1 MAEDLKIFLYEN
13 LQIWEGNFT
22 HAVLVAGCDCFKL
35 IVLDIL
41 CGPRIGLDGR
51 IQHVGRCFYY
61 IESMPNGPDLKF
73 ILDYYDFILVFLDK
87 LDETVEWF
95 SLVIGNIIDATLPS
109 GQITR
114 LPLLKDE
121 L

>member
-1 MAEDLKIFLYEN
+1 MFSCAFSCLQLLKTDLI
-13 LQIWEGNFT
+13 I
-22 HAVLVAGCDCFKL
+22 
-35 IVLDIL
+35 ILDIL

-51 IQHVGRCFYY
+51 IQHIGRCFYY

-109 GQITR
+109 GQTTR